1 MAKRSKRYQQV
12 RATVDRVRRYPLEE
26 ALRLIREQASPQF
39 DETVEVAI
47 KLGVDPRQNEQRV
60 RGTVVLPHGTG
71 KVPRVVVF
79 AQGEKA
85 VEAQEAGADEVGA
98 DDLIQKIDGG
108 WSDFDILAATPD
120 LMPKVGRLG
129 RKLGP
134 RMPNARAGT
143 VTMDIGPA
151 VRELKAGKV
160 EYRSDNRTGGVVQ
173 CAIGKKSFTLE
184 QLRENFGVLLNA
196 VVRAK
201 PSASKGTYLRRI
213 FLSSTMGPGLA
224 IDVADAQAVAA
235 EI

>member
-1 MAKRSKRYQQV
+1 MAKGSKRYRQI
-12 RATVDRVRRYPLEE
+12 REKVDRLKRYPVEE
-26 ALRLIREQASPQF
+26 ALRLIQEGATAKF

-47 KLGVDPRQNEQRV
+47 KLGIDPRQNDQRV

-71 KVPRVVVF
+71 KVPRVAVF

-85 VEAQEAGADEVGA
+85 TEALEAGADVVGS
-98 DDLIQKIDGG
+98 DDLIQKIEEG
-108 WSDFDILAATPD
+108 WSDFDILVATPD
-120 LMPKVGRLG
+120 MMPRVGRLG

-173 CAIGKKSFTLE
+173 CAIGKCSFSRE
-184 QLRENFGVLLNA
+184 QLLENFGVLLNA
-196 VVRAK
+196 VIRAK
-201 PSASKGTYLRRI
+201 PAASKGTYLRRI
-213 FLSSTMGPGLA
+213 FLSSTMGPGVP
-224 IDVADAQAVAA
+224 IDVANAQAVASQF
-235 EI
+235 